1 MNPSEALTIVNG
13 YKDESMMKLARWAE
27 LGRKVVVVIEKLSEL
42 ELLLKA
48 AKDAGVKPMIGLRV
62 KLQTQGSGKWRSSTG
77 HFAKFGLTTPEI
89 LGVVERLKAEGLTD
103 ALKLVHFTSAPR
115 SATSAP

>member
-13 YKDESMMKLARWAE
+13 YKDESMMKLAALGLK

-48 AKDAGVKPMIGLRV
+48 AKDAGVKPMI
-62 KLQTQGSGKWRSSTG
+62 
-77 HFAKFGLTTPEI
+77 AC
-89 LGVVERLKAEGLTD
+89 A
-103 ALKLVHFTSAPR
+103 
-115 SATSAP
+115 